1 MEDLETSWGEVAIM
15 EVEATLAEVSRICK
29 PTEGASDPNHTN
41 AGTLDSGVH
50 VSMGVSRIKLCIQT
64 GEKSQMVVSLLP
76 YFFLLML
83 VGKQIHG
90 AWPCQCGKT
99 GSSAGFAYPR
109 SFVDTSNLLGETF
122 ILYFRVLS
130 LC

>member
-15 EVEATLAEVSRICK
+15 EVEATLAEVSGICK

-41 AGTLDSGVH
+41 PGTLDSHVH

-64 GEKSQMVVSLLP
+64 GEKSQIVVSLLP

-83 VGKQIHG
+83 VDKQING
-90 AWPCQCGKT
+90 A
-99 GSSAGFAYPR
+99 
-109 SFVDTSNLLGETF
+109 
-122 ILYFRVLS
+122 
-130 LC
+130 